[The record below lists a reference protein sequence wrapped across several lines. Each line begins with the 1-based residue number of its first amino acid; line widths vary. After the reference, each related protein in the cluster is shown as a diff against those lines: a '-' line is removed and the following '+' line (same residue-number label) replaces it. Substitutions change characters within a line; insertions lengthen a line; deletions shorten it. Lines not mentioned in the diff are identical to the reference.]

1 MRRRYRLRHASDFK
15 LLHQHG
21 RRIHHPLLV
30 LVVRA
35 NGASI
40 SRFGFSAG
48 RQVGKATARNRAKR
62 LLREAV
68 RRRHG
73 CISNGWDCLFI
84 ARRAAADSSVA
95 QIDDS
100 VGRVLNRAQLLKEDL

>member
-1 MRRRYRLRHASDFK
+1 MRRRYRLRHASDLE
-15 LLHQHG
+15 LLRRDG
-21 RRIHHPLLV
+21 RKIHHPLLV

-35 NGASI
+35 NGTPV

-48 RQVGKATARNRAKR
+48 RQVGKATTRNRAKR

-68 RRRHG
+68 RRRHN

-84 ARRAAADSSVA
+84 ARRAAADSSLA
-95 QIDDS
+95 QIDDA
-100 VGRVLNRAQLLKEDL
+100 VGRVLARARLIKADL